1 MKKKA
6 NKVDVKSVTGL
17 QGLLTETVEELFSLE
32 ERDQPW
38 VRLGISS
45 VNSGNSLLRT
55 EMKLRAERRKTE
67 REAV

>member
-55 EMKLRAERRKTE
+55 EMKLRAERRKAE